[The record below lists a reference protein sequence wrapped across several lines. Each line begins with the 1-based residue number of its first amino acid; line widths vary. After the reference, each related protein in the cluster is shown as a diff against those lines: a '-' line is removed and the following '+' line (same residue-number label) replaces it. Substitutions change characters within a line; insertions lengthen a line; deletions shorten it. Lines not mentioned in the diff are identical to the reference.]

1 MSYPSSGS
9 VGSPD
14 PTPACEAEGPLVS
27 LTATMTA
34 TTAAINGQRQ
44 PRTASYSCTFG
55 RELGI
60 RYT

>member
-27 LTATMTA
+27 LTATMAA

-44 PRTASYSCTFG
+44 P
-55 RELGI
+55 
-60 RYT
+60 

>member
-14 PTPACEAEGPLVS
+14 PTPACGAEGPLVS
-27 LTATMTA
+27 MTA